1 MLTKEQTIFAKD
13 VLRLIEENRDTYKQ
27 VKRIT
32 ADYRLEKGTTESYNG
47 RQILE
52 LLQNADDAKTDNV
65 FIELDRENH
74 ILSISNNG
82 DPFSAEEGIASLMI
96 AHTSSKKREFI
107 GNKGLGFRSI
117 LNWVTEVKIKT
128 KTDTV
133 VFSQE
138 IAKAEFNALSKEAQR
153 KLITD
158 NKEYLSEGE
167 VPFAIL
173 AIPRLST
180 NKEPSAYQTTIKL
193 KYISDNKE
201 VIDGIEGQLSLL
213 APEILLFLNHIKTIE
228 VKDSQ
233 GVLDKSLS
241 RFTDESVAKVTIND
255 ATWNIKDSGDVL
267 YKTVKGK
274 EQYYRYKIA
283 WKDDLSDVNSKFF
296 TYFPTQERTHLPF
309 LIHATLDLDPTR
321 NHINNSKDNINLL
334 SEIAESIGDI
344 AENSIRKETSDW
356 SSYKFLTV
364 DRANENEILT
374 EFYKTIA
381 GFKNTL
387 KIFPCVDGSYCTY
400 EDAVFYGD
408 EFSDWV
414 IRNKVESLFTDLII
428 PEDIEADLNYGSE
441 YSEEGWQEILASVT
455 KLIPSI
461 SERAQ
466 LIKLLTSWSFR
477 KIHSSKNKVPLL
489 IDNAGDPISEHNQA
503 FMMNRKDI
511 EKYFIPDDAE
521 ISFMSDDL
529 FIEFTKVFKEEIA
542 EIEEK
547 RINKVKEHPSR
558 PLKQLVSSVVNIGSN
573 DITDVIRHIVA
584 ISENKIKAIKDNN
597 DDKLKIVTE
606 MVKSLFSI
614 YQVNPERRSS
624 LALEIPL
631 INRANEI
638 IYAKSLFLGSGF
650 DSGEEAAIIFD
661 KIYSEEDYLRTNEFW
676 LLEDKGKGYL
686 DNFFT
691 WLGVNRITKTRK
703 VKENLGRWDNND
715 YTNYIL
721 DKTNAIR
728 KDVYKDY
735 SVTEISN
742 FETIVK
748 SDNFSIEILIAWL
761 ISDDTLL
768 KQLNFDNNDE
778 FIHTFDREVT
788 HAYDK
793 PSFIYYQIQ
802 NLFLK
807 NLKTKFISDLDFATE
822 LGYNSI
828 DFKNQVFRDLNI
840 DEHRIHN
847 VLNLLNIGKSFND
860 LEVDEVYSILQEL
873 SEIEP
878 EEKYARKIY
887 NLAFSFFKLKKD
899 FDYANKVKDY
909 KLLAKK
915 RNKKEYISVDKVYYS
930 DNSTLPSKIAE
941 DFWVFDFPKRSG
953 ESQISKF
960 FGVKTFKDVDL
971 HIYQDSVRESVAND
985 KFQRWLEKI
994 KPFILAYRLKSI
1006 EKTEIEELKKVN
1018 IKLVST
1024 LDYTIENGES
1034 KKLLPGEFLINTEE
1048 KGYYLCVEQNTT
1060 LEIVKDTPKICEAF
1074 AEILC
1079 VLFKVNEHKDNYRT
1093 IFKDKN
1099 SLKDTIFTIEVNSL
1113 TEHYNQALE
1122 LLGISRDES
1131 RFWSKVYELGNKDF
1145 PITVKDSDELAE
1157 LVLNDFGFKI
1167 SKQFK
1172 NINYADLN
1180 DQQSIDFLKAL
1191 TSELEIPISHLFD
1204 KGFNGIISYHKA
1216 QFQTTIFDLKEDFN
1230 TCLWKHLNQYRE
1242 LHKQLITFQEAY
1254 ENLIHTKMIENVL
1267 LDNRFE
1273 LELNYLDVL
1282 KEAVNKE
1289 FGIEIDKN
1297 VEVYTIK
1304 ILPEYKVL
1312 LKENKIN
1319 EVDIEEAE
1327 IRSLL
1332 YFKGNDEKILGYLAS
1347 IKDINDNEDDFEPE
1361 EEETGEI
1368 IISSSIKI
1376 TPAISNGKNRKKGS
1390 WNHSDKDVKRN
1401 KISGKKAEQIVFNSL
1416 NKSKNISK
1424 VEWVSSFSNTSDKSD
1439 NKHYDIRYK
1448 LNDYPNWKYLEV
1460 KSFNGTYFHLSKSEK
1475 NEAIKRGKDFEIALV
1490 IDGQVHI
1497 LKDYFNEDVD
1507 FDNNDLFYA
1516 SPSDYIISLQLK
1528 KEQ

>member
-1 MLTKEQTIFAKD
+1 MLTKEQTIFAED
-13 VLRLIEENRDTYKQ
+13 VLKLIEENRDTYKQ
-27 VKRIT
+27 IKRIT

-52 LLQNADDAKTDNV
+52 LLQNADDAKTDTV

-74 ILSISNNG
+74 TLSISNNG
-82 DPFSAEEGIASLMI
+82 DSFTAEEGIASLMI
-96 AHTSSKKREFI
+96 ANTSSKKREFI

-128 KTDTV
+128 KTDIV
-133 VFSQE
+133 AFSQE
-138 IAKAEFNALSKEAQR
+138 IAKKEFNALPEEAQR
-153 KLITD
+153 KLIAD
-158 NKEYLSEGE
+158 NEDHLSKGE

-173 AIPRLST
+173 AIPRLIE
-180 NKEPSAYQTTIKL
+180 NKEPSAYQTTIEL
-193 KYISDNKE
+193 KYISGNEE
-201 VIDGIEGQLSLL
+201 VIDGIESQLSLL
-213 APEILLFLNHIKTIE
+213 APEILLFLNHIKTIV
-228 VKDSQ
+228 VKDSK

-241 RFTDESVAKVTIND
+241 KVINESEAKVTIND
-255 ATWNIKDSGDVL
+255 ATWNIMDSGDVL
-267 YKTVKGK
+267 YNTKKGK

-283 WKDDLSDVNSKFF
+283 WKDDLSDINSKFF

-334 SEIAESIGDI
+334 SEIAKSIGDI

-414 IRNKVESLFTDLII
+414 MRNKVDALFTDLII
-428 PEDIEADLNYGSE
+428 PEDIEADLKYGSE

-455 KLIPSI
+455 EHIISIP
-461 SERAQ
+461 ERAQ
-466 LIKLLTSWSFR
+466 LIKLLTNWSFR
-477 KIHSSKNKVPLL
+477 KIHSSKNKTPLL

-511 EKYFIPDDAE
+511 EKYFIPKAVE
-521 ISFMSDDL
+521 ISFMSDGL
-529 FIEFTKVFKEEIA
+529 YTELIKVFEEEIK
-542 EIEEK
+542 EK
-547 RINKVKEHPSR
+547 RIENEHRSR
-558 PLKQLVSSVVNIGSN
+558 PLKRLISDIVNIGSN
-573 DITDVIRHIVA
+573 DITDVIRHIVST
-584 ISENKIKAIKDNN
+584 SENKIKATEDND

-614 YQVNPERRSS
+614 YQVNPDRRNSIN
-624 LALEIPL
+624 LDVPLLNKNLEVS
-631 INRANEI
+631 
-638 IYAKSLFLGSGF
+638 YGKDLFLGEGY
-650 DSGEEAAIIFD
+650 DTGNTTAIIFKD
-661 KIYSEEDYLRTNEFW
+661 IFDDANYVLDNDYWE
-676 LLEDKGKGYL
+676 LEDNGVSYL
-686 DNFFT
+686 DNFFL
-691 WLGVNRITKTRK
+691 WLGVNRITKTKQITEQLHRDNENSFTK
-703 VKENLGRWDNND
+703 FVFNQTGWPENNSHKE
-715 YTNYIL
+715 
-721 DKTNAIR
+721 
-728 KDVYKDY
+728 YK
-735 SVTEISN
+735 VTEITN
-742 FETIVK
+742 FESIVNHP
-748 SDNFSIEILIAWL
+748 NFSIEILVAWI
-761 ISDDTLL
+761 ISDGYISR
-768 KQLNFDNNDE
+768 QLSFDNEDTFSYSFHNKVTPVNDN
-778 FIHTFDREVT
+778 
-788 HAYDK
+788 
-793 PSFIYYQIQ
+793 PSYIYYQIAEKYL
-802 NLFLK
+802 NGL
-807 NLKTKFISDLDFATE
+807 NTKFIADLDFAKE

-828 DFKNQVFRDLNI
+828 NFEHQVFKALSISENKII
-840 DEHRIHN
+840 D
-847 VLNLLNIGKSFND
+847 VLHQLKVSRLFND
-860 LEVDEVYSILQEL
+860 LEVDEVYNILQEL
-873 SEIEP
+873 PEIEP

-953 ESQISKF
+953 ESQISKY

-971 HIYQDSVRESVAND
+971 QIYQDSVRESVANVE
-985 KFQRWLEKI
+985 FQKWFEKI
-994 KPFILAYRLKSI
+994 KPYILTYRLSSI
-1006 EKTEIEELKKVN
+1006 KDSIQKNEADELKKVD
-1018 IKLVST
+1018 IKLVSS
-1024 LDYTIENGES
+1024 LRYAIENGES
-1034 KKLLPGEFLINTEE
+1034 KNLLSGEFLPNPTSQ
-1048 KGYYLCVEQNTT
+1048 GFYLCVEQNTT

-1145 PITVKDSDELAE
+1145 PIAVKDSDELAE

-1172 NINYADLN
+1172 NINYADFN
-1180 DQQSIDFLKAL
+1180 DQQSIEFLKAV

-1216 QFQTTIFDLKEDFN
+1216 QFQTIIFDFKEDFN
-1230 TCLWKHLNQYRE
+1230 TSLWKHLNQHRE
-1242 LHKQLITFQEAY
+1242 LQKQLITFQEAY

-1289 FGIEIDKN
+1289 FGIEIDKD

-1332 YFKGNDEKILGYLAS
+1332 YFKGNDEEILGYLVS
-1347 IKDINDNEDDFEPE
+1347 IKDNNDNEDDFEFE

-1368 IISSSIKI
+1368 IFSSSMKI
-1376 TPAISNGKNRKKGS
+1376 NPTISNGKNRKKGS

-1416 NKSKNISK
+1416 KKSEEIEK

-1448 LNDYPNWKYLEV
+1448 SIDNPNWKYLEV
-1460 KSFNGTYFHLSKSEK
+1460 KSFNGTYFHLSRSEK

-1490 IDGQVHI
+1490 IDGLVHI

>member
-52 LLQNADDAKTDNV
+52 LLQNADDAKTDTV
-65 FIELDRENH
+65 FIELNRENQT
-74 ILSISNNG
+74 LSISNNG
-82 DPFSAEEGIASLMI
+82 DPFTAEEGIASLMI
-96 AHTSSKKREFI
+96 ANTSSKKREFI

-128 KTDTV
+128 KTDSV

-138 IAKAEFNALSKEAQR
+138 IAKKEFNALTEEAQR

-158 NKEYLSEGE
+158 NEDHLSEGE

-173 AIPRLST
+173 AIPRLIE
-180 NKEPSAYQTTIKL
+180 NKEPSAYQTTIEL
-193 KYISDNKE
+193 KYINGNEE
-201 VIDGIEGQLSLL
+201 VIYGIESQLSLL
-213 APEILLFLNHIKTIE
+213 APEILLFLNHIKTIV
-228 VKDSQ
+228 VKDSK

-241 RFTDESVAKVTIND
+241 KVINESEAKVSINN
-255 ATWNIKDSGDVL
+255 ATWNIMDSGDVL
-267 YKTVKGK
+267 YNTEKGK

-334 SEIAESIGDI
+334 SEIAKSIGDI

-364 DRANENEILT
+364 DRANENEILKD
-374 EFYKTIA
+374 FYKTIA

-408 EFSDWV
+408 EFSNWV
-414 IRNKVESLFTDLII
+414 MRNKAEALFADLII
-428 PEDIEADLNYGSE
+428 PENIEIDLNYGSD

-455 KLIPSI
+455 KLITSI
-461 SERAQ
+461 PERAQ

-477 KIHSSKNKVPLL
+477 EIHSSKNKVPLL
-489 IDNAGDPISEHNQA
+489 IDNAGDPISEYNQA

-511 EKYFIPDDAE
+511 EKYFIPKAVE
-521 ISFMSDDL
+521 ISFMSDGL
-529 FIEFTKVFKEEIA
+529 YTELIKVFEEEIK
-542 EIEEK
+542 EK
-547 RINKVKEHPSR
+547 RIENEHRSR
-558 PLKQLVSSVVNIGSN
+558 PLKRLVSDIVNIGSN
-573 DITDVIRHIVA
+573 DITDVIRHIVTT
-584 ISENKIKAIKDNN
+584 SENKIKATEDND

-614 YQVNPERRSS
+614 YQVNPDRRNSIN
-624 LALEIPL
+624 LDVPLLNKNLEVS
-631 INRANEI
+631 
-638 IYAKSLFLGSGF
+638 YGKDLFLGEGY
-650 DSGEEAAIIFD
+650 DTGKTTAIIFKD
-661 KIYSEEDYLRTNEFW
+661 IFDDANYVLDNDYWE
-676 LLEDKGKGYL
+676 LEDNGISYL
-686 DNFFT
+686 DNFFL
-691 WLGVNRITKTRK
+691 WLGVNRITKTKQITEQLHRDDENSFTK
-703 VKENLGRWDNND
+703 FVFNQTSWPENNSHKE
-715 YTNYIL
+715 
-721 DKTNAIR
+721 
-728 KDVYKDY
+728 YK
-735 SVTEISN
+735 VTEITN
-742 FETIVK
+742 FESIVNHP
-748 SDNFSIEILIAWL
+748 NFSIEILVAWI
-761 ISDDTLL
+761 ISDGYISR
-768 KQLNFDNNDE
+768 QLSFDNEDTFSYSFHNKVTPVNDN
-778 FIHTFDREVT
+778 
-788 HAYDK
+788 
-793 PSFIYYQIQ
+793 PSYIYFQVVEKYL
-802 NLFLK
+802 NGL
-807 NLKTKFISDLDFATE
+807 NTKFIADLDFAKE

-828 DFKNQVFRDLNI
+828 NFEHQVFKALGISENKII
-840 DEHRIHN
+840 D
-847 VLNLLNIGKSFND
+847 VLHQLKVSRLFND

-915 RNKKEYISVDKVYYS
+915 RNKKEYVSVDKVYYS

-953 ESQISKF
+953 ESQISKY

-971 HIYQDSVRESVAND
+971 QIYQDSVRESVVD
-985 KFQRWLEKI
+985 VEFQKWFEKI
-994 KPFILAYRLKSI
+994 KPYILTYRLSSI
-1006 EKTEIEELKKVN
+1006 KDSIQKNEADELKKVD
-1018 IKLVST
+1018 IKLVSS
-1024 LDYTIENGES
+1024 LRYAIENGES
-1034 KKLLPGEFLINTEE
+1034 KNLLSGEFLPNPTSQ
-1048 KGYYLCVEQNTT
+1048 GFYLCVEQNTT

-1079 VLFKVNEHKDNYRT
+1079 VLFKVNEHKDYYRT

-1172 NINYADLN
+1172 NINYADFN
-1180 DQQSIDFLKAL
+1180 DQQSIEFLKAV

-1204 KGFNGIISYHKA
+1204 KDFNGIISYHKA
-1216 QFQTTIFDLKEDFN
+1216 QFETTIFDFKEDFN

-1289 FGIEIDKN
+1289 FGIEIDKD

-1332 YFKGNDEKILGYLAS
+1332 YFKGNDNEILGYLAN

-1361 EEETGEI
+1361 EEEIAEI
-1368 IISSSIKI
+1368 IFSSSMKI
-1376 TPAISNGKNRKKGS
+1376 NPTISNGKNRKKGS
-1390 WNHSDKDVKRN
+1390 WNHSDKDLKRN

-1416 NKSKNISK
+1416 KKSEIIEK

-1448 LNDYPNWKYLEV
+1448 SVDNPNWKYLEV
-1460 KSFNGTYFHLSKSEK
+1460 KSFNGTYFHLSRSEK
-1475 NEAIKRGKDFEIALV
+1475 SEAIKRGKDFEIALV
-1490 IDGQVHI
+1490 LDGQVHI

-1507 FDNNDLFYA
+1507 FDNNDLFFA